1 MREAFSSLPV
11 VWLYLAAALCY
22 GLGGAAM
29 KSAGGLTWS
38 RATALVYVCFI
49 AGATLQT
56 ISLRRGELGTGYIA
70 VLGLEAVVALGLGL
84 GFYAET
90 LTAGKGLA
98 VLLILGGVYLLH
110 RP

>member
-1 MREAFSSLPV
+1 MREPPLLL
-11 VWLYLAAALCY
+11 LYLLAATCY

-49 AGATLQT
+49 AGATIQT
-56 ISLRRGELGTGYIA
+56 ISLRRGELGSGYIA

-84 GFYAET
+84 AFYSESFSAT
-90 LTAGKGLA
+90 KALA
-98 VLLILGGVYLLH
+98 VLLIVTGVWLL
-110 RP
+110 RG

>member
-1 MREAFSSLPV
+1 MREPPLV
-11 VWLYLAAALCY
+11 LLYLLAALCY

-49 AGATLQT
+49 AGATIQT
-56 ISLRRGELGTGYIA
+56 LSLRRGELGSGYIA

-84 GFYAET
+84 TFYAET
-90 LTAGKGLA
+90 LSLPKALA
-98 VLLILGGVYLLH
+98 VALIVTGVWLLRG
-110 RP
+110 